1 MPRQKKSSSPGGS
14 QRQLRVGET
23 VRHAVAEILSQ
34 GEVHDPDLEGHIIT
48 VPEVRMSPD
57 LKLATVYVM
66 PLGGRDTDAVI
77 AALERNKKF
86 LRGEIAHRVNLKF
99 APDIRFRVD
108 ERFDDG
114 RAHRETTADTC
125 GAARPCTRFGR
136 RVMTVMTTNSVIDAK
151 DADARDAERDAF
163 AGPRTDD
170 ARRTNN
176 DPRQKQ
182 GKQNQQPRRDKRDVH
197 GWVVLDKPIGM
208 TSTQAVAVL
217 KRLFQAKRAGHAG
230 TLDPLA
236 SGGLPIALGEA
247 TKTVPFVMDGR
258 KRYRFTVSWGEE
270 RDTDDTEGR
279 PVRTSESRP
288 TADSI
293 RQLLPRFTGV
303 IEQIPPQYSA
313 IKVQGERAYDLA
325 RDGETVELKPRPV
338 EIHELTLVEH
348 GDNGQS
354 VFEAECGKG
363 TYVRA
368 LARDMGRILGCFG
381 HICALRRTLV
391 GPFTERDMIPLE
403 QLEALCNR
411 AASGEGSLADALLPV
426 ETALDDIPAL
436 AVTRADA
443 ARLHRGQAVLLRG
456 RDAPNTSGT
465 VYVTVAGRLLA
476 LAEIGNGELIPKRV
490 FNLNGLT
497 ASPARNNESN

>member
-1 MPRQKKSSSPGGS
+1 MI
-14 QRQLRVGET
+14 V
-23 VRHAVAEILSQ
+23 
-34 GEVHDPDLEGHIIT
+34 
-48 VPEVRMSPD
+48 
-57 LKLATVYVM
+57 
-66 PLGGRDTDAVI
+66 
-77 AALERNKKF
+77 
-86 LRGEIAHRVNLKF
+86 
-99 APDIRFRVD
+99 
-108 ERFDDG
+108 
-114 RAHRETTADTC
+114 TTA
-125 GAARPCTRFGR
+125 
-136 RVMTVMTTNSVIDAK
+136 NSVIDPQNSESH
-151 DADARDAERDAF
+151 DASKNIFAEARKEDERR
-163 AGPRTDD
+163 GDD
-170 ARRTNN
+170 TRRGNN
-176 DPRQKQ
+176 DPRQKHQ
-182 GKQNQQPRRDKRDVH
+182 GKQQRQNNQPRRDKRDVH
-197 GWVVLDKPIGM
+197 GWVILDKPIGM
-208 TSTQAVAVL
+208 TSTHAVAVL

-279 PVRTSESRP
+279 ATKTSE
-288 TADSI
+288 
-293 RQLLPRFTGV
+293 LRFTGL

-368 LARDMGRILGCFG
+368 LARDIGRILGCFG
-381 HICALRRTLV
+381 HISALRRTLV
-391 GPFTERDMIPLE
+391 GPFREADMIPLE

-456 RDAPNTSGT
+456 RDAPNCSGT

-490 FNLNGLT
+490 FNLTGLT
-497 ASPARNNESN
+497 ASSGRNDEKV